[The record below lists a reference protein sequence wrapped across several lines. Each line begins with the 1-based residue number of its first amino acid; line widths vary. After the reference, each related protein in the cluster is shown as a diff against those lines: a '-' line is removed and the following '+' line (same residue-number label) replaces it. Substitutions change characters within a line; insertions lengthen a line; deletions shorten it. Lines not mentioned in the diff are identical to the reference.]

1 MSRESEDG
9 GALTDP
15 ATEPCN
21 LEGVEGSLGSSVFL
35 RRGKRRAEA
44 PKDVFCILVLLQK
57 CSIVLVGE
65 GFATVGEGFAAVGEG
80 FATVGK
86 GFAAV
91 GEGFATVGE
100 GLTTVGEGFATV
112 GEGFGMDGV
121 VQNLIAVR
129 IHEQYLVGPSF
140 RPMCTR

>member
-21 LEGVEGSLGSSVFL
+21 LEGVEGSPGSSLFL

-57 CSIVLVGE
+57 CSIWNGWGSAE
-65 GFATVGEGFAAVGEG
+65 SDRCE
-80 FATVGK
+80 
-86 GFAAV
+86 
-91 GEGFATVGE
+91 
-100 GLTTVGEGFATV
+100 
-112 GEGFGMDGV
+112 
-121 VQNLIAVR
+121 N
-129 IHEQYLVGPSF
+129 S
-140 RPMCTR
+140 